1 MSHRGIHITVGIE
14 TAQGWQTVI
23 SADSDVL
30 YFRQKYSGKDEGEDL
45 LADMFE
51 PLKLRVI
58 TKAIELP
65 DEYGDDT

>member
-1 MSHRGIHITVGIE
+1 MSHRGIHITVEVE
-14 TAQGWQTVI
+14 TAQGWQTII

-30 YFRQKYSGKDEGEDL
+30 YFRHKYSGQDEPEDL

-51 PLKLRVI
+51 PLKLRVM

-65 DEYGDDT
+65 DEYGDGE